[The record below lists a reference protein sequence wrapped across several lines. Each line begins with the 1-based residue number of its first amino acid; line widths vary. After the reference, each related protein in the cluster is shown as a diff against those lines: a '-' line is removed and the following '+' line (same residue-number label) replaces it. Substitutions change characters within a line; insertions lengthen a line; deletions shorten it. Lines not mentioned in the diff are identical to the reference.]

1 VKAALQEMPA
11 RPASTRRHATN
22 VKYALSILRQCVL
35 DVGNALKGG
44 DMPHRH
50 ALMVSWRGM
59 DDAPYEVERL
69 SLHPVPCLP
78 ARVPMSST
86 HSRPFCRIG
95 APTVEISARLLW
107 FKASM

>member
-1 VKAALQEMPA
+1 MTHAQHVMPI
-11 RPASTRRHATN
+11 RSGTN
-22 VKYALSILRQCVL
+22 VTYALSQSRQCVL

-78 ARVPMSST
+78 ARVPMSRT
-86 HSRPFCRIG
+86 HSRNRQCSLTLI
-95 APTVEISARLLW
+95 
-107 FKASM
+107 

>member
-1 VKAALQEMPA
+1 MTPVITDTPAAERIGAPTL
-11 RPASTRRHATN
+11 TF
-22 VKYALSILRQCVL
+22 RQCVL

-86 HSRPFCRIG
+86 HSRRFCRIG
-95 APTVEISARLLW
+95 APTLTFPALSHLQSAQRT
-107 FKASM
+107 